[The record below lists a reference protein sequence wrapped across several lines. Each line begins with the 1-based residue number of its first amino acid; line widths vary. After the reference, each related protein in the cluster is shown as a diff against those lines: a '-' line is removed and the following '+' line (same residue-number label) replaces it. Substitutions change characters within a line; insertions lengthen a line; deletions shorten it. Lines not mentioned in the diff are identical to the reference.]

1 MLANKKK
8 CRICKGDFIKKNFL
22 EYKSMPSSAQNF
34 PKLKNLKNEKGINLL
49 VCQCSKCGI
58 VQVVNKP
65 VGYYKEVI
73 RSSAFSKEMK
83 DYRKNQFK
91 KIINKYKLKKK
102 KIIEI
107 GSGYGEYLSLLDK
120 ENLKS
125 FGIEFSNSAIKASRK
140 KKLNVMKG
148 YINKVNYKL
157 NHSPF
162 DAFFIFSF
170 LEHMPNINVVLRAIH
185 KNLNQNSIGLIE
197 VPNFNLILKKKL
209 FSEFIRDHLFYFT
222 KESLEIICKKNGFEL
237 IDISYVW
244 HDYIISAVVKK
255 STNTKHM
262 NYKKITPLNLKSLI
276 KKKESI
282 KNKINM
288 YVDKHKKGKVVVWGA
303 GHQALTL
310 ISLTNLSKK
319 IDFVVDSAP
328 FKQGKYTPSSHI
340 PIISPEKLMKIN
352 FEAVIVMAASYTDEV
367 VKILLKKYKKNF
379 SISMF
384 KENKFII
391 IR

>member
-22 EYKSMPSSAQNF
+22 EYKNMPSSAQNF

-91 KIINKYKLKKK
+91 KFINKYKLKKK

-157 NHSPF
+157 NYSPF

-288 YVDKHKKGKVVVWGA
+288 YIDKHKKGKVVVWGA

>member
-91 KIINKYKLKKK
+91 KFINKYKLKKK

-140 KKLNVMKG
+140 KK
-148 YINKVNYKL
+148 
-157 NHSPF
+157 
-162 DAFFIFSF
+162 
-170 LEHMPNINVVLRAIH
+170 
-185 KNLNQNSIGLIE
+185 
-197 VPNFNLILKKKL
+197 
-209 FSEFIRDHLFYFT
+209 
-222 KESLEIICKKNGFEL
+222 
-237 IDISYVW
+237 
-244 HDYIISAVVKK
+244 
-255 STNTKHM
+255 
-262 NYKKITPLNLKSLI
+262 I
-276 KKKESI
+276 KCYERI
-282 KNKINM
+282 
-288 YVDKHKKGKVVVWGA
+288 Y
-303 GHQALTL
+303 Q
-310 ISLTNLSKK
+310 
-319 IDFVVDSAP
+319 
-328 FKQGKYTPSSHI
+328 
-340 PIISPEKLMKIN
+340 
-352 FEAVIVMAASYTDEV
+352 
-367 VKILLKKYKKNF
+367 
-379 SISMF
+379 
-384 KENKFII
+384 
-391 IR
+391 